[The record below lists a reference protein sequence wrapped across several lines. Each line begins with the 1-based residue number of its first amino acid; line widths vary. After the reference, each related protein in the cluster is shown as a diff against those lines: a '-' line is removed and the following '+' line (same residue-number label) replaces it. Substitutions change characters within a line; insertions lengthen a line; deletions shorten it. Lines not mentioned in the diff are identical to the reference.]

1 MLLCVF
7 VGTAW
12 ADGFVAGFKGDVP
25 TEKVDITKGLETGY
39 YLLKQVNDNGD
50 CAGGQGVGWIKAA
63 SEVAGA
69 SATSKDTGTPGED
82 GALYIWYVEVVNAAE
97 RTIKISTANK
107 VASWYLP
114 ENSTHQ
120 KNLTSYASATTLQ
133 YHYENQPQIGGC
145 DGSHGHD
152 IKAGAALI
160 SNFPVT
166 SYIHFSGNNLGS
178 WTSCGT
184 NSTYMVEFYQ
194 IPETN
199 LIYKVSKDALKAK
212 IEELSMSVG
221 RLSLQTADSEGAFYL
236 SATQHGD
243 ATVDKMI
250 DGKTDTYYGSTW
262 GSEVGHRHYWQ
273 IDLVDATLPEFTFG
287 YVTRANGSDTPTQ
300 IDIKGSK
307 DGEAFVDIVSLT
319 KDGDALPTEGGSS
332 YKSATISNSEGYRY
346 IRFEVPS
353 TTNNYSAPGKIE
365 QEVTIALAE
374 FAMFRTEANYT
385 DVDKHIKSEIA
396 KAQAVV
402 EKTDA
407 TQAEVDAA
415 LAALTGALESTIKYS
430 FQYEG
435 VEKYSQETKVGYG
448 QAYPAYDIVFP
459 YGISA
464 EPQTG
469 SVKIEECGK
478 VITKT
483 VEFKKTADTP
493 FESYA
498 SVNDVQKWYYVQM
511 HANSKVTAY
520 IEDASDNK
528 VDWNDHN
535 VAKEDINSHLWGFVG
550 DVFGMKMVNKG
561 TSKAI
566 ASTGSG
572 VATMSEV
579 DAATKFVVTES
590 DANGQWFCFKY
601 PTNSNYLNAQ
611 GDQAKAEGAIQHW
624 SDNDNGSSLKVTPYE
639 EIDVVV
645 GSEGYASLYLGSQV
659 FIPESVEAYVVAE
672 VASNSAKLQSVEG
685 TLPANTGVI
694 LKGAGTHKF
703 FTSADVAATIESNLL
718 SGTVEAKEVAGPA
731 YVLASINNVTGFY
744 AAKLTDGK
752 FVNNAGKAYLP
763 KPEEASARFISFD
776 FGTETAIDELKGEN
790 GNVKTVIYDLAGR
803 RVQGAQKGLYIVN
816 GAKVIK

>member
-262 GSEVGHRHYWQ
+262 GSEVGPH
-273 IDLVDATLPEFTFG
+273 G
-287 YVTRANGSDTPTQ
+287 
-300 IDIKGSK
+300 
-307 DGEAFVDIVSLT
+307 
-319 KDGDALPTEGGSS
+319 
-332 YKSATISNSEGYRY
+332 
-346 IRFEVPS
+346 
-353 TTNNYSAPGKIE
+353 
-365 QEVTIALAE
+365 
-374 FAMFRTEANYT
+374 
-385 DVDKHIKSEIA
+385 
-396 KAQAVV
+396 
-402 EKTDA
+402 
-407 TQAEVDAA
+407 
-415 LAALTGALESTIKYS
+415 
-430 FQYEG
+430 
-435 VEKYSQETKVGYG
+435 
-448 QAYPAYDIVFP
+448 
-459 YGISA
+459 
-464 EPQTG
+464 
-469 SVKIEECGK
+469 
-478 VITKT
+478 
-483 VEFKKTADTP
+483 
-493 FESYA
+493 
-498 SVNDVQKWYYVQM
+498 
-511 HANSKVTAY
+511 
-520 IEDASDNK
+520 
-528 VDWNDHN
+528 
-535 VAKEDINSHLWGFVG
+535 
-550 DVFGMKMVNKG
+550 
-561 TSKAI
+561 
-566 ASTGSG
+566 
-572 VATMSEV
+572 
-579 DAATKFVVTES
+579 
-590 DANGQWFCFKY
+590 
-601 PTNSNYLNAQ
+601 
-611 GDQAKAEGAIQHW
+611 
-624 SDNDNGSSLKVTPYE
+624 
-639 EIDVVV
+639 
-645 GSEGYASLYLGSQV
+645 
-659 FIPESVEAYVVAE
+659 
-672 VASNSAKLQSVEG
+672 
-685 TLPANTGVI
+685 
-694 LKGAGTHKF
+694 
-703 FTSADVAATIESNLL
+703 
-718 SGTVEAKEVAGPA
+718 
-731 YVLASINNVTGFY
+731 
-744 AAKLTDGK
+744 
-752 FVNNAGKAYLP
+752 
-763 KPEEASARFISFD
+763 
-776 FGTETAIDELKGEN
+776 
-790 GNVKTVIYDLAGR
+790 
-803 RVQGAQKGLYIVN
+803 
-816 GAKVIK
+816 

>member
-1 MLLCVF
+1 MRKITSLLMLLCVF

-12 ADGFVAGFKGDVP
+12 GQDPNPIAGIKTIP
-25 TEKVDITKGLETGY
+25 TSAIDFSTSSLATGY
-39 YLLKQVNDNGD
+39 YLIKQTNSAETMGFL
-50 CAGGQGVGWIKAA
+50 KAA
-63 SEVAGA
+63 SESEGAVVTPNSTGPVAN
-69 SATSKDTGTPGED
+69 SINDAT
-82 GALYIWYVEVVNAAE
+82 YIWYVEVNEDKFSVA
-97 RTIKISTANK
+97 TANK
-107 VASWYLP
+107 VAAWQAP
-114 ENSTHQ
+114 TQGQ
-120 KNLTSYASATTLQ
+120 KNLVAYASKATTLELESDFDGLTDNTQ
-133 YHYENQPQIGGC
+133 TLVKAFWENQDC
-145 DGSHGHD
+145 YSYVHASSH
-152 IKAGAALI
+152 
-160 SNFPVT
+160 
-166 SYIHFSGNNLGS
+166 NLGS
-178 WTSCGT
+178 WNDQNKASLF
-184 NSTYMVEFYQ
+184 YLEFYP
-194 IPETN
+194 IDVAE
-199 LIYKVSKDALKAK
+199 LIYAANKDALKAK

-221 RLSLQTADSEGAFYL
+221 RLTLQTANSEGAFYL
-236 SATQHGD
+236 SAAKD
-243 ATVDKMI
+243 ADGNTVNKLI
-250 DGKTDTYYGSTW
+250 DGDPSTFYGSSW
-262 GSEVGHRHYWQ
+262 QASLGHLHYWQ
-273 IDLVDATLPEFTFG
+273 IDLVDATLPEFAFG
-287 YVTRANGSDTPTQ
+287 YITRANGSDTPTQ
-300 IDIKGSK
+300 IDIKGST
-307 DGEAFVDIVSLT
+307 DGVEFTSIESLT
-319 KDGDALPTEGGSS
+319 DLPTDGGKS
-332 YKSATISNSEGYRY
+332 YKSAEISSSEEYRY
-346 IRFEVPS
+346 IRFEVP
-353 TTNNYSAPGKIE
+353 TTKNNYHPGGE
-365 QEVTIALAE
+365 ESEVTIALAE
-374 FAMFRTEANYT
+374 FALFRTEANYT
-385 DVDKHIKSEIA
+385 DVDKYIKSKIA
-396 KAQAVV
+396 EAQVVV
-402 EKTDA
+402 EKEDA

-430 FQYEG
+430 FQYGG

-448 QAYPAYDIVFP
+448 QAYPAYTIVFP

-464 EPQTG
+464 DAQTG
-469 SVKIEECGK
+469 RVQIDECGK
-478 VITKT
+478 VVAKT
-483 VEFKKTADTP
+483 VELKKTADAP

-624 SDNDNGSSLKVTPYE
+624 SDNDNGSSIKVTPYE

-659 FIPESVEAYVVAE
+659 FIPETVEAYVVAE
-672 VASNSAKLQSVEG
+672 IASNSAKLQPVEG

-703 FTSADVAATIESNLL
+703 ITSADVATTIESNLL
-718 SGTVEAKEVAGPA
+718 SGTVETKEVAGPA

-763 KPEEASARFISFD
+763 KPAEASARFISFD
-776 FGTETAIDELKGEN
+776 FGTETAIEN
-790 GNVKTVIYDLAGR
+790 IEGAEVENAVVYDLSGR
-803 RVQGAQKGLYIVN
+803 RVQKAQKGVFIVN
-816 GAKVIK
+816 GKVVIK